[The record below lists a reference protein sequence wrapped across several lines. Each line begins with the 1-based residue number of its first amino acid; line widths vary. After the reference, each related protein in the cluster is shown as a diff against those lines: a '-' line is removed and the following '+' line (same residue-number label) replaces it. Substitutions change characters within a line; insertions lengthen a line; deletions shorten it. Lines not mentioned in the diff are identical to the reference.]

1 MMLCTIAAIFS
12 LAFCTI
18 VRSVSPSSNNWRQ
31 FSSATVQKKGE
42 GGGYLV
48 QVSMWGHSALQL
60 SLRDFT
66 CYDYT
71 LYYNILWP
79 YSFLVIW
86 SAGVFFCTYMY
97 HMGLEIILFLFFYFL
112 VSTVLVFYW
121 GKLSCVAVWWRD
133 YLKTATYLFLTAS
146 LDRHLKNHF
155 LLS

>member
-97 HMGLEIILFLFFYFL
+97 HMGLEIILFLFFLFSGLYGACFL
-112 VSTVLVFYW
+112 LRKIIMCSSLVKGLF
-121 GKLSCVAVWWRD
+121 KNS
-133 YLKTATYLFLTAS
+133 YLFIFDCKFGS
-146 LDRHLKNHF
+146 K
-155 LLS
+155 S